1 MCFNVLLV
9 LLVRTLT
16 FSRQVTGSLLAN
28 GREGHV
34 GGKEEGEPDQGQD
47 GDDDRG
53 EVNAFAS
60 VLLIDCASVGS
71 LWSPV
76 RGCRGSVGG
85 RRSSIGGRGSGIRRS
100 RSTVGGSRGRIG
112 RSRGWIGGS
121 RGRGRIGGCR
131 RRWVG
136 GRGWER
142 GGYWSSILGVPAD
155 FRVGRFGGI
164 PLVNV
169 VTAGSCTCYESSCP
183 NKPRQLHGCCRKFR
197 RLCQDFQP
205 ARVFRL
211 KKTKKEENEREK
223 RISCNSWK
231 SNWVEHERWRIRKN
245 LRKKMLSIKGQSR
258 QGKSVVRLLGFD
270 ELARVTS
277 QRHSYLRRR
286 RAFSSM
292 RQRHRLGTVRL
303 GRWLWECQQW

>member
-1 MCFNVLLV
+1 MVAAAVKTMSEMCFNVLLV

-34 GGKEEGEPDQGQD
+34 GGKEEREPDQGQD

-112 RSRGWIGGS
+112 RSRG
-121 RGRGRIGGCR
+121 
-131 RRWVG
+131 
-136 GRGWER
+136 
-142 GGYWSSILGVPAD
+142 
-155 FRVGRFGGI
+155 
-164 PLVNV
+164 
-169 VTAGSCTCYESSCP
+169 
-183 NKPRQLHGCCRKFR
+183 
-197 RLCQDFQP
+197 
-205 ARVFRL
+205 
-211 KKTKKEENEREK
+211 
-223 RISCNSWK
+223 
-231 SNWVEHERWRIRKN
+231 
-245 LRKKMLSIKGQSR
+245 
-258 QGKSVVRLLGFD
+258 
-270 ELARVTS
+270 
-277 QRHSYLRRR
+277 
-286 RAFSSM
+286 
-292 RQRHRLGTVRL
+292 
-303 GRWLWECQQW
+303 